1 MSKRDTMIRALCK
14 SLGVDYRVTT
24 IDLERV
30 IYRDFGNG
38 FNVEISGMHTSSM
51 KKDIPRELIG
61 ESVEELMKYSNLL
74 IAQGYDSYDK
84 LFRLKYGKTINYAGG
99 VKNMTHRI
107 FYGTDF
113 KLTDSDKKMFSREG
127 YECKDLLQGRAG
139 LPVVVSQKQDKD
151 FPIWKV
157 QYGFSCLVFS
167 TYEDA
172 MDFCRD
178 RFTRLDGKAV

>member
-1 MSKRDTMIRALCK
+1 
-14 SLGVDYRVTT
+14 
-24 IDLERV
+24 
-30 IYRDFGNG
+30 
-38 FNVEISGMHTSSM
+38 
-51 KKDIPRELIG
+51 
-61 ESVEELMKYSNLL
+61 
-74 IAQGYDSYDK
+74 
-84 LFRLKYGKTINYAGG
+84 
-99 VKNMTHRI
+99 MTHRI

-157 QYGFSCLVFS
+157 QYGVSCLVFP

-172 MDFCRD
+172 MDFCRQIYKIRWKGGVVD
-178 RFTRLDGKAV
+178 ADDKIPSSD

>member
-1 MSKRDTMIRALCK
+1 MTAKKTRASQKRQKSAESQSRTKQKAKARKKLVFFDSFFRILPKSPVFRFVFLCGILCFCAL
-14 SLGVDYRVTT
+14 S
-24 IDLERV
+24 
-30 IYRDFGNG
+30 G
-38 FNVEISGMHTSSM
+38 FV
-51 KKDIPRELIG
+51 
-61 ESVEELMKYSNLL
+61 
-74 IAQGYDSYDK
+74 GYCYFT
-84 LFRLKYGKTINYAGG
+84 LP
-99 VKNMTHRI
+99 
-107 FYGTDF
+107 
-113 KLTDSDKKMFSREG
+113 DSDKKMFSREG

-157 QYGFSCLVFS
+157 QYGFSCLVFP